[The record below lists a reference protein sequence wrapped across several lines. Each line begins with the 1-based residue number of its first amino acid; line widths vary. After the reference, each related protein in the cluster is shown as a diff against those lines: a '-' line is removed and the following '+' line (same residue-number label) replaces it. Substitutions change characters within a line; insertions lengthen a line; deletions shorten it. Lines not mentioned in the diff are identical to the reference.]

1 MMCVGLMCDRLRA
14 RRPSLPA
21 DSSIHHLVG
30 ISLDKQGEKAYW
42 LLFPSDAEL
51 EDWLEQIAKMM
62 PRPEQPNLGP
72 VPPQMPNTMGQPL
85 PPPGHHVVAPLPGGY
100 QNQPPAYGQPGA
112 PTTIIVQGDQQ
123 RGGGMGF
130 AGGMALGALAGYGFG
145 SFFPPA
151 ISEVGGPPATPA
163 AAPEAAPDAAAAP
176 PPPDPAVNEP
186 PAAQPETFYL
196 GEESAPVFEQ
206 PAEPV
211 GFGGFGGDEYGA
223 FDDGGEF

>member
-1 MMCVGLMCDRLRA
+1 
-14 RRPSLPA
+14 
-21 DSSIHHLVG
+21 
-30 ISLDKQGEKAYW
+30 
-42 LLFPSDAEL
+42 
-51 EDWLEQIAKMM
+51 MM

-72 VPPQMPNTMGQPL
+72 APPQMPNTMGPP

-100 QNQPPAYGQPGA
+100 QNQPSAYGQPGA
-112 PTTIIVQGDQQ
+112 PTTIIVQGDQ
-123 RGGGMGF
+123 RGGGGGMGF

-151 ISEVGGPPATPA
+151 ISEVGGPPAAPAA
-163 AAPEAAPDAAAAP
+163 AAPEAAPEAAAA

-211 GFGGFGGDEYGA
+211 GFGGFGGDEYGG